1 MRLRRAASR
10 IAAPL
15 AALVAIGV
23 LVGGAAGA
31 PPAVPAPVPGSAGT
45 DTALPA
51 TDSKVQV
58 RGRGAFSSLEITVNQ
73 TADLTNQAISITW
86 SGGTPTVQGPGRFA
100 AHYLQFMQCWGDD
113 DGAVPA
119 NPGPPPEQCQTG
131 AASGLYE
138 IPTSAPLPNGL
149 VPSRI
154 ISARSWG
161 DRFSLT
167 GGVLDPV
174 QGGVWRPF
182 KAVNGTTVGVHID
195 PNFNP
200 SVQGGNYWLNPFFN
214 VITTNEIA
222 AASTGPNGTGSE
234 LFEVQTGLQASGL
247 GCGQRV
253 QPVAGGQP
261 KVPKC
266 WLVIVPRGAPTAEN
280 AGTPFEDFADQNG
293 VATSPLGP
301 AVWPNRIAI
310 PLDFKPIESPC
321 ALGVDERRVSG
332 SDLATGAIAS
342 WQPALCA
349 GASLPPFSFAPVS
362 DAQARQQIGSNQP
375 GGPSVVVVG
384 EPLSAESSTPE
395 SPVVYAPLSVSGVT
409 IGFNIERNPKF
420 DAPPAMQALAGV
432 RVAELNLTPRLVA
445 KLLTQS
451 YTSQVLIG
459 DGRPT
464 YPWITTNPV
473 HLAVDPDFLRFN
485 PEFQLLQIQD
495 SRTFGGLQLPAGA
508 SDAASQVWAWILAD
522 PEAAAWLAGAPDQW
536 GMKVN
541 PVYSTNAATN
551 STGLAFASPLPN
563 SYPKADPYCFQK
575 PPRGTPSVTP
585 PPLCGTDWM
594 PYNRGYADGARI
606 ARIAF
611 DGARIAENPTAQ
623 SASDVWKRDLPQFVG
638 RRAMMAL
645 VDSPSATLYGLQ
657 AARLSRAGDN
667 GDTRSFIAP
676 DSNGLTAGVAAMKP
690 GASPGVFLPDP
701 SVAAPGAYPLTTLTT
716 AIVRP
721 LSLDTQARSDVAAF
735 LDYVAGPGQVVGPD
749 LGQLPAGYL
758 PLPSA
763 MKARTVQA
771 AVEVRTVTAP
781 APTTTT
787 VPSTSVPSAASTTI
801 VASSPGTVFRPTTS
815 GTRPVNTSAVVP
827 TTPTETTIDPA
838 STTTTVEQTT
848 STAATSTTA
857 VTVVETVAPT
867 TTAAPTTPAVA
878 PSPARFAMAGVGVV
892 ALVSTWV
899 AFEITKRTRRSSSLL
914 VDASAEVPHG

>member
-1 MRLRRAASR
+1 
-10 IAAPL
+10 
-15 AALVAIGV
+15 
-23 LVGGAAGA
+23 
-31 PPAVPAPVPGSAGT
+31 
-45 DTALPA
+45 
-51 TDSKVQV
+51 
-58 RGRGAFSSLEITVNQ
+58 
-73 TADLTNQAISITW
+73 
-86 SGGTPTVQGPGRFA
+86 
-100 AHYLQFMQCWGDD
+100 
-113 DGAVPA
+113 
-119 NPGPPPEQCQTG
+119 
-131 AASGLYE
+131 
-138 IPTSAPLPNGL
+138 
-149 VPSRI
+149 
-154 ISARSWG
+154 
-161 DRFSLT
+161 
-167 GGVLDPV
+167 
-174 QGGVWRPF
+174 
-182 KAVNGTTVGVHID
+182 
-195 PNFNP
+195 
-200 SVQGGNYWLNPFFN
+200 
-214 VITTNEIA
+214 
-222 AASTGPNGTGSE
+222 
-234 LFEVQTGLQASGL
+234 
-247 GCGQRV
+247 
-253 QPVAGGQP
+253 
-261 KVPKC
+261 
-266 WLVIVPRGAPTAEN
+266 
-280 AGTPFEDFADQNG
+280 
-293 VATSPLGP
+293 
-301 AVWPNRIAI
+301 
-310 PLDFKPIESPC
+310 
-321 ALGVDERRVSG
+321 
-332 SDLATGAIAS
+332 
-342 WQPALCA
+342 
-349 GASLPPFSFAPVS
+349 
-362 DAQARQQIGSNQP
+362 
-375 GGPSVVVVG
+375 
-384 EPLSAESSTPE
+384 
-395 SPVVYAPLSVSGVT
+395 
-409 IGFNIERNPKF
+409 
-420 DAPPAMQALAGV
+420 
-432 RVAELNLTPRLVA
+432 
-445 KLLTQS
+445 
-451 YTSQVLIG
+451 
-459 DGRPT
+459 
-464 YPWITTNPV
+464 
-473 HLAVDPDFLRFN
+473 
-485 PEFQLLQIQD
+485 
-495 SRTFGGLQLPAGA
+495 
-508 SDAASQVWAWILAD
+508 
-522 PEAAAWLAGAPDQW
+522 
-536 GMKVN
+536 
-541 PVYSTNAATN
+541 
-551 STGLAFASPLPN
+551 
-563 SYPKADPYCFQK
+563 
-575 PPRGTPSVTP
+575 
-585 PPLCGTDWM
+585 M

-838 STTTTVEQTT
+838 STTTTVDQTT

-914 VDASAEVPHG
+914 VDASAEVPNG